1 VASEASLQD
10 IVLFELPT
18 RVAAEKLL
26 QFVTP
31 TRLSWLETG
40 DGLSVVGVFLY
51 ADGSDLAVLLRD
63 VQDWLEHSSLAAIRF
78 ELDGRTY
85 VLEARLPALN
95 VA

>member
-1 VASEASLQD
+1 MASGTSLQD

-26 QFVTP
+26 EFVTP

-51 ADGSDLAVLLRD
+51 VDESDLAVLLRD
-63 VQDWLEHSSLAAIRF
+63 VQDWLEHSTLAAIRF

-85 VLEARLPALN
+85 VLEAQLTALN